1 MAPTV
6 LLIDDSIFMRA
17 MLKRLATDAGL
28 QVVGEAGNGQEGI
41 EQFKA
46 LHPTVVVLDII
57 MPVMDGLQ
65 ALEAIRKSSPKAVVV
80 MCSSSGQQAMI
91 DQARQLGARDF
102 IVKPFDHK
110 EVTTVLRAAA
120 GL

>member
-6 LLIDDSIFMRA
+6 LLVDDSIFMRA
-17 MLKRLATDAGL
+17 MLKRLASEAGL
-28 QVVGEAGNGQEGI
+28 QVIGEAGNGQEAV
-41 EQFKA
+41 EQFTA
-46 LHPTVVVLDII
+46 LRPTVVVLDII

-65 ALEAIRKSSPKAVVV
+65 ALEAIRKVSPKAVVI

-91 DQARQLGARDF
+91 DQSRQLGARDF
-102 IVKPFDHK
+102 IIKPFDPK
-110 EVTTVLRAAA
+110 EVLTVLRAAA